1 MLFATDWPT
10 EVWAVEYTNICDQRV
25 VDIMEN
31 LGAAQAFIENV
42 NKHYWAEPILLHS
55 PVSFLPAR
63 PTEYVPL
70 GIIQTSVNSHPTEPK
85 ARIFFRTRRR
95 KWYYHGGFRGSNTEM
110 R

>member
-10 EVWAVEYTNICDQRV
+10 EVWAVEYTNIRDQRV

-31 LGAAQAFIENV
+31 LGAAQVFIENV
-42 NKHYWAEPILLHS
+42 NKNYWAEPVLLHS

-63 PTEYVPL
+63 PAEYPPL
-70 GIIQTSVNSHPTEPK
+70 GNGHPPEPK
-85 ARIFFRTRRR
+85 ARIFFRARRR
-95 KWYYHGGFRGSNTEM
+95 KWYFHGGIRRSNTEI